1 MGLKEL
7 AQMGKADVL
16 AASLRTMAGIK
27 EVFVLKE
34 ATTTVLLPRI
44 NGAAGGKVS
53 QQLMVS
59 QGNRIAVAT
68 MYGFSNDW
76 FFASK
81 GEDLDASKTG
91 DVSDMF
97 DLFDNGTAINQ
108 YPGADITQFNLAG
121 TPLNESKIIAPVP
134 GVNEFTTLPAV
145 NNIIKVTLQ

>member
-76 FFASK
+76 
-81 GEDLDASKTG
+81 
-91 DVSDMF
+91 
-97 DLFDNGTAINQ
+97 
-108 YPGADITQFNLAG
+108 
-121 TPLNESKIIAPVP
+121 
-134 GVNEFTTLPAV
+134 
-145 NNIIKVTLQ
+145 